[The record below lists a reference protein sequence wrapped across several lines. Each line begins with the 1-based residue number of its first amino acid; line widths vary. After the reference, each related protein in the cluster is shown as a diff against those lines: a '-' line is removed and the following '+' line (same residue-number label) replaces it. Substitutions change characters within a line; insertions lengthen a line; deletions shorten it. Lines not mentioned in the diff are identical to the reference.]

1 MLLPR
6 PWSFAP
12 IRRELVSSRA
22 QHTGSAALAPTIAQ
36 ALALALA
43 APSSAS
49 PGSTLTPK
57 SDQDGETTTSAS
69 VAAAEAKT
77 TTISGWIRSC
87 RRQKNVTFAVLNDG
101 SDVKGIQAVMAAGID
116 HAGPQRSNMSSIR
129 RRLAVGCS
137 AALTGRFVPSRG
149 RGQEMEFQVD
159 QVQLLGSSDAE
170 ASKKP
175 TFATYPIPNTKQ
187 GVPLPILRRNAHLRP
202 RTPSIAAMLRVRSE
216 LAFAAAQHFR
226 SQDFVRVEPPLITS
240 SDCEGAGEVFRVES
254 GSPPGST
261 STSTPSSSF
270 ATATIPTSPPPPPRP
285 SRYLTVSS
293 QLHLEALASSLARVW
308 TLSTTFRAEES
319 DTSRHLQEFYM
330 LEAELGFLPAR
341 TPDANQ
347 VLMNVVEDL
356 VRHLVTTALAMKE
369 LEVFV
374 TLRPTLLDELDQLV
388 PTHKRYARMTYTEA
402 IQVLQHQEASFPGTF
417 TFEPVWGKGLQTEHE
432 RWLAETCV
440 RGPLFVTDYPKG
452 IKPFYMLSND
462 ESSRETVACFDL
474 LVPRLGELVGG
485 SVREH
490 RAERMEQTL
499 DQHGLNKERY
509 GWYLDLRRFGST
521 QHGGFG
527 LGWER
532 LIAIVTGQENVR
544 ECIAFPRAAEG
555 SRF

>member
-6 PWSFAP
+6 PWSLAP
-12 IRRELVSSRA
+12 IRRGLVSSRA

-43 APSSAS
+43 APS
-49 PGSTLTPK
+49 PGSDLTPK
-57 SDQDGETTTSAS
+57 SHQDGEITTSSS

-101 SDVKGIQAVMAAGID
+101 SDVKGIQAVMAAGLD
-116 HAGPQRSNMSSIR
+116 HA
-129 RRLAVGCS
+129 LAVGCS

-159 QVQLLGSSDAE
+159 QIQLLGSSDAE
-170 ASKKP
+170 
-175 TFATYPIPNTKQ
+175 TYPIPNTKQ

-216 LAFAAAQHFR
+216 LALAAAQHFR

-254 GSPPGST
+254 GSPPG
-261 STSTPSSSF
+261 STPSSSF

-308 TLSTTFRAEES
+308 TLSPTFRAEES

-347 VLMNVVEDL
+347 VVMNVVEDL
-356 VRHLVTTALAMKE
+356 VRHLVTTAITMKE
-369 LEVFV
+369 LEAFV
-374 TLRPTLLDELDQLV
+374 TLRPTLLDELNQLA
-388 PTHKRYARMTYTEA
+388 PTNKRYARMTYTEA

-432 RWLAETCV
+432 RWLAETCI

-452 IKPFYMLSND
+452 SKPFYMLSND
-462 ESSRETVACFDL
+462 EPSRETVACFDL

-485 SVREH
+485 SLREH
-490 RAERMEQTL
+490 RAERMEQAL

-509 GWYLDLRRFGST
+509 GWYLDLRRFGTT